1 MDRSDVIQL
10 VAVRYSEDD
19 IGQRIPAETA
29 RNVFCS
35 IASVSASEWFEAGR
49 AGMQAALKVTV
60 FEPDY
65 RGEQIAV
72 VDGVRYGIYRTYR
85 AKNETLEL
93 YLEAKA
99 GI

>member
-1 MDRSDVIQL
+1 MDRSDVMQL
-10 VAVRYSEDD
+10 VAVRYTEDD

-29 RNVFCS
+29 RDVFCN
-35 IASVSASEWFEAGR
+35 IARVSASEWFEAGR
-49 AGMQAALKVTV
+49 FGMQAALKVTV

-85 AKNETLEL
+85 TKNETLEL